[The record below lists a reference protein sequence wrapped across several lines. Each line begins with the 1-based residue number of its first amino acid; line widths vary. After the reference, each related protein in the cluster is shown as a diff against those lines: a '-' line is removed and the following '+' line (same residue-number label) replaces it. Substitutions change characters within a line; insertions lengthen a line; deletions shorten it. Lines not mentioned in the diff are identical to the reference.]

1 MCLPWSHIGGAGD
14 KLHASRT
21 PYPHPALEAP
31 SRCLLQP
38 RHSEPPSSLQLVSFM
53 VLSDYSETFWIIPGS
68 CLPAWTD
75 VCMPT
80 PGTPRV
86 A

>member
-1 MCLPWSHIGGAGD
+1 MPALVAHRGAGD

-31 SRCLLQP
+31 SRCL
-38 RHSEPPSSLQLVSFM
+38 PSSPVIQSLPVPLQLVSFM
-53 VLSDYSETFWIIPGS
+53 VLSDCSETFWIIPGS
-68 CLPAWTD
+68 CFTSLDRCLHAYAWHW
-75 VCMPT
+75 
-80 PGTPRV
+80 V